1 MYYDF
6 DHPLFLALNFD
17 GGPAMDR
24 AMLLVSGTPMWLPL
38 YALILWLVWRRTDWR
53 RLLLFIGCMAPGL
66 VLADLVCG
74 IFQDVGLALIPLSEP
89 PGPYSV
95 S

>member
-24 AMLLVSGTPMWLPL
+24 AMLLVSGTP
-38 YALILWLVWRRTDWR
+38 IDRK
-53 RLLLFIGCMAPGL
+53 
-66 VLADLVCG
+66 
-74 IFQDVGLALIPLSEP
+74 
-89 PGPYSV
+89 SV
-95 S
+95 V